1 MLYLTPP
8 TRHTRV
14 TNSFEKIFSG
24 IKPWGRRPVLGTGSG
39 RFESFIPEFL
49 CALYCAMA
57 QLIEHSS
64 VTRVVSGSSPGS
76 AALEMIRIGKEFV
89 LKTNAGKIRCRFE
102 SMPSPFLLSRRLIGR
117 TPAFEAENLGSS
129 PSNSELWLS
138 SSSLGRRFVISKT
151 WARIPLATPNAHL
164 GKTVIQ
170 LIANQ

>member
-1 MLYLTPP
+1 MLYLIPP

-14 TNSFEKIFSG
+14 TNSFEKTFSG

-39 RFESFIPEFL
+39 RFESFIPDLF
-49 CALYCAMA
+49 CAP
-57 QLIEHSS
+57 
-64 VTRVVSGSSPGS
+64 VVPGSSPGS

-138 SSSLGRRFVISKT
+138 SSSLGRRFVVSKT

-164 GKTVIQ
+164 GKKVIQ